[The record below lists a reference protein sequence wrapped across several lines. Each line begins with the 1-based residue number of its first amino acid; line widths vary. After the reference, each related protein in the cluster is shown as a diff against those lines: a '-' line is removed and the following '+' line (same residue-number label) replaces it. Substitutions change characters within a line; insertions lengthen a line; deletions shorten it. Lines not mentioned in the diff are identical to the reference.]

1 MALSHLARSPL
12 FACAIALSACP
23 GESPP
28 PDAFPK
34 DFKWGTAIA
43 GFQVDMGCPT
53 LPPEQCEDRN
63 SDWYAWVSTPALQ
76 EDANTHLSGQP
87 VSIGPGH
94 WELYEEDYARA
105 KAELSNNALRLSI
118 EWSRIFP
125 TSTVGIEGHEALKQ
139 VANASAI
146 EHYHLQFAELRKQGL
161 TPLVTLNHYTLPAWI
176 HDAVGCHQDLAAC
189 ERKGW
194 VDREGTVREIAKYA
208 GFVAKEFG
216 AEVDLWGTLNEPMA
230 IVLPGYIFPSED
242 RTNPPGRMF
251 EFAAAKTVMQ
261 ALIEAHA
268 RMYDAVHAND
278 GGDADGNGKAAEVGI
293 VYAMVPVRPK
303 DAENK
308 VDQIAA
314 RNVFYLWNSA
324 FLNAV
329 VRGDFDANLDRKTVQ
344 REDLAGRMDWLGIN
358 YYTRVTVQG
367 TETASFPELSPL
379 TNFNPLDVS
388 PWENYPRGLYE
399 MAIEAKSYGLPIYV
413 TENGTWEVPSEG
425 GGLDYLVP
433 HVTWLQRAIR
443 DGADVRGYFWWTL
456 VDNYEW
462 NHGMS
467 MRFGMF
473 AVDETQST
481 KPRTPRPIAA
491 VYKQIAE
498 ANRVPDEL
506 QQAHPVP
513 EQ

>member
-1 MALSHLARSPL
+1 MPFPRHLRPLLIAGALVT
-12 FACAIALSACP
+12 SACP

-28 PDAFPK
+28 PDAFPNG
-34 DFKWGTAIA
+34 FKWGTAIA

-63 SDWYAWVSTPALQ
+63 SDWYTWVSTPALQ
-76 EDANTHLSGQP
+76 EDENTHLSGQP
-87 VSIGPGH
+87 VSNGPGH
-94 WELYEEDYARA
+94 WELYAEDYARA
-105 KAELSNNALRLSI
+105 RSELSSNALRLSI

-125 TSTVGIEGHEALKQ
+125 TSTVGVEGHEALR
-139 VANASAI
+139 AIASASAI
-146 EHYHLQFAELRKQGL
+146 EHYHQQFAELKKQGL

-176 HDAVGCHQDLAAC
+176 HDAVGCHQNLATC

-216 AEVDLWGTLNEPMA
+216 AEVDLWATLNEPMA
-230 IVLPGYIFPSED
+230 VVLPGYIFPSAE

-251 EFAAAKTVMQ
+251 EFAAAKTVMH

-268 RMYDAVHAND
+268 RMYDAVHAHD
-278 GGDADGNGKAAEVGI
+278 VQDADGNGKSAEVGV

-303 DAENK
+303 DPENRL
-308 VDQIAA
+308 DQIAA
-314 RNVFYLWNSA
+314 KNVFYLWNTA

-329 VRGDFDANLDRKTVQ
+329 VKGDFDANLDRKAVH
-344 REDLAGRMDWLGIN
+344 RDDLAGRMDWLGIN
-358 YYTRVTVQG
+358 YYTRATVQG

-379 TNFNPLDVS
+379 SNFNPLDVS

-399 MAIEAKSYGLPIYV
+399 MAMEAKAYGVPAYV
-413 TENGTWEVPSEG
+413 TENGTADVPKES

-473 AVDETQST
+473 AVDETQAT
-481 KPRTPRPIAA
+481 KPRTARPIAG
-491 VYKQIAE
+491 VYQRIAK
-498 ANRVPDEL
+498 ANRIPDDL
-506 QQAHPVP
+506 QQAYPSP